1 MERNLRRDVVHF
13 WYHSWPEKGVPA
25 SPKMTIDFLNRSK
38 KFTKEPTPV
47 LVHCSPGTGRSGTV
61 VACDIAMKEYDTQNK
76 VDVPRIVM
84 KVRQDRAGAVQ
95 TKEQYIH
102 IYQVIHSYVSRLG
115 GGSHLESI

>member
-25 SPKMTIDFLNRSK
+25 SPKMTIDFLNRTK
-38 KFTKEPTPV
+38 KFTKESTPI

-61 VACDIAMKEYDTQNK
+61 VACDIGMKEYDTQNK
-76 VDVPRIVM
+76 LDVPRIVL

-102 IYQVIHSYVSRLG
+102 IYDVLHSYVSRIG
-115 GGSHLESI
+115 VAHLESI